1 LYDGALRYRRGAIH
15 IGTLILQTTSRREEV
30 PAMAWKTC
38 EVTWAG
44 PTEQGSIYI
53 ALKATDGSFERWFQA
68 FPGMQK
74 EMLATA
80 LCALSCGLRVDAALP
95 DNLQEYSVCE
105 RLYVHH

>member
-1 LYDGALRYRRGAIH
+1 
-15 IGTLILQTTSRREEV
+15 
-30 PAMAWKTC
+30 MAWKTC

-44 PTEQGSIYI
+44 PIEQGTIFI
-53 ALKATDGSFERWFQA
+53 ALKATDGSLGWGRWFQA

-80 LCALSCGLRVDAALP
+80 LCALSCNLLVDAALQ

-105 RLYVHH
+105 RLYAHR